1 MHVETVPRSQLHGS
15 LWKRNHWVLADR
27 VVVLLSSQLLSI
39 HVSSHQSL
47 TWNNAPLVRTLSQ
60 SSYATR
66 PGRPLA
72 PYKHTFAP
80 LPKCY
85 QTNDFGSG
93 HTLFIKCVQVA
104 ALGHVKSPGRGAYA
118 HAAKKTFF
126 FFFFFFFFFYKAQ
139 CYCVYWVRVGCSLMP
154 VCLTCHCLVPVNQT
168 VRVSVRVQ
176 HWHCDLRLS
185 QFNRRSD
192 STSMHDWSQSYSRGR
207 LKLAMACSDPPTH
220 AQHNRNAHAVLL
232 VRRCG
237 GGAASSHG
245 SK

>member
-1 MHVETVPRSQLHGS
+1 M
-15 LWKRNHWVLADR
+15 
-27 VVVLLSSQLLSI
+27 LSSQLLSI

-93 HTLFIKCVQVA
+93 HALFIKCVQVA

-118 HAAKKTFF
+118 HAAKNIFF
-126 FFFFFFFFFYKAQ
+126 FFFFFFFFF
-139 CYCVYWVRVGCSLMP
+139 L
-154 VCLTCHCLVPVNQT
+154 
-168 VRVSVRVQ
+168 
-176 HWHCDLRLS
+176 
-185 QFNRRSD
+185 
-192 STSMHDWSQSYSRGR
+192 QSS
-207 LKLAMACSDPPTH
+207 
-220 AQHNRNAHAVLL
+220 VLL
-232 VRRCG
+232 CVLSEGWLLSNASVSDLSLLGGLHWQSIRQSVCQSEFSIGTVISGSPSSTEGQILQACMTDRRVT
-237 GGAASSHG
+237 HG
-245 SK
+245 DV